1 MFSLAA
7 PSLPPAT
14 SAQVVFLVRPVLS
27 LMDTIA
33 AYIKRE
39 ERSGGSG
46 VRTEYRVV
54 FVPRESLLCRKR
66 LVEVNTHDP
75 PDDILYKQSDYRPRS
90 RAPSDATHS
99 PCTCSVS
106 TQTCSPW
113 SCPTPSE
120 RRWRATRPASTTPP
134 PPSPGCRPSLGS
146 FQGNTRF

>member
-33 AYIKRE
+33 TFIKRE

-46 VRTEYRVV
+46 VRTEFRVV

-66 LVEVNTHDP
+66 LVGVNTIHDP
-75 PDDILYKQSDYRPRS
+75 PGVYKVSSCQAGVSGSLRCHSLPIYLFSLDTDLLSMELPHSFRQTAEGDQTSLHHAATALTRLQAFTGVIPR
-90 RAPSDATHS
+90 
-99 PCTCSVS
+99 
-106 TQTCSPW
+106 
-113 SCPTPSE
+113 
-120 RRWRATRPASTTPP
+120 
-134 PPSPGCRPSLGS
+134 
-146 FQGNTRF
+146 

>member
-14 SAQVVFLVRPVLS
+14 SAQVVFLVRPVLA

-46 VRTEYRVV
+46 VRTEFRVV

-66 LVEVNTHDP
+66 LVEVNTH
-75 PDDILYKQSDYRPRS
+75 IFLQTSD
-90 RAPSDATHS
+90 
-99 PCTCSVS
+99 
-106 TQTCSPW
+106 
-113 SCPTPSE
+113 
-120 RRWRATRPASTTPP
+120 
-134 PPSPGCRPSLGS
+134 L
-146 FQGNTRF
+146 F